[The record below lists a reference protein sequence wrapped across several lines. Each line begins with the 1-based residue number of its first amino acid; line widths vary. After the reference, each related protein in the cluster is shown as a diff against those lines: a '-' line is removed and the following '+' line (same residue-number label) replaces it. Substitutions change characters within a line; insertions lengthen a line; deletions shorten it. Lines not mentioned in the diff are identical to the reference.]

1 VSDFSLLELMVIH
14 QNADALSDMP
24 MGPNRLSRLL
34 PLTSRSFFAR
44 ALGALHLNLMGV
56 DDGGDES
63 REPAFD
69 FWASRSVVHFH
80 AASFGAN
87 QTGFAQGLK
96 MMRQGR
102 LGDFLF
108 RDVQESRTIVS
119 AVRGG
124 QIGKDGDTYRIGQG
138 MEDSFDGHVFDGGMK
153 QGSHTSGR

>member
-1 VSDFSLLELMVIH
+1 
-14 QNADALSDMP
+14 MP
-24 MGPNRLSRLL
+24 TGLYRLSRLL
-34 PLTSRSFFAR
+34 PFTSRSFFAR

-56 DDGGDES
+56 NDGGDES

-96 MMRQGR
+96 MMGQGR
-102 LGDFLF
+102 LRDFLF
-108 RDVQESRTIVS
+108 GDVQKSRAVMS

-124 QIGKDGDTYRIGQG
+124 QIGKDGDTHRIGQG
-138 MEDSFDGHVFDGGMK
+138 MEDAFDGHVFDGGMK
-153 QGSHTSGR
+153 QGSHANGT

>member
-1 VSDFSLLELMVIH
+1 MRFLICPW
-14 QNADALSDMP
+14 A
-24 MGPNRLSRLL
+24 PNRLSRLL

-44 ALGALHLNLMGV
+44 ALGALQLNLMGI

-102 LGDFLF
+102 LRNFLF
-108 RDVQESRTIVS
+108 RDVPESRAVIGT
-119 AVRGG
+119 VRGG
-124 QIGKDGDTYRIGQG
+124 QIGKDGDTHRIGQG
-138 MEDSFDGHVFDGGMK
+138 MEDAFDRYVFDGGMK
-153 QGSHTSGR
+153 QGSHTGEM

>member
-1 VSDFSLLELMVIH
+1 MRLH
-14 QNADALSDMP
+14 QCSDALLDMP
-24 MGPNRLSRLL
+24 TGLYRLSRLL
-34 PLTSRSFFAR
+34 PFTRRSFFAR
-44 ALGALHLNLMGV
+44 ALALHLNLMGV

-63 REPAFD
+63 GEPAFD

-102 LGDFLF
+102 FGNFPF
-108 RDVQESRTIVS
+108 RDVQESRTVMS

-138 MEDSFDGHVFDGGMK
+138 MEDAFDGHIFDGGMK
-153 QGSHTSGR
+153 QGSHTNAT